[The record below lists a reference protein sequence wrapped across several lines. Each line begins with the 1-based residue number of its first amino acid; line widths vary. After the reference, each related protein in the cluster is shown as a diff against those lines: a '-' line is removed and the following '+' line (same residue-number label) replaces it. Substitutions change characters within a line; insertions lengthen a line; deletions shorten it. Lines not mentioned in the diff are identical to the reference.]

1 MIHRSIAR
9 RCGVLISALVVGVVS
24 LAARRPTPP
33 RSNATATNPTTT
45 VSIAPSTTLNIT
57 EFPGGPVGGPIAA
70 QLRVAHSDPPS
81 GVFQTCTKII
91 SIHVSDSRGE
101 LNHKNFDGNGMCS
114 FGEGDGT
121 LTVVPF
127 PNDVLFAA
135 CDGKFTQPATSVT
148 KTHTFTIA
156 LWANT
161 NPSTV
166 WQGTTTITAH
176 IACAPGPVTQ
186 RVFSVTLRDTVEA
199 QPGGACPARYT
210 INGFIAADL
219 RNLGNS
225 VLTARWEWA
234 PFNGPNSVGAE
245 IGQQDVEHYITAVS
259 AHMQNG
265 VTATVRLHVLTPNDM
280 ASAPVTLQA
289 HCTQVASLRP
299 RIPQPTTVLVPKH
312 VGNPVAK
319 PSAIPVKRPSP
330 VKRPNR

>member
-9 RCGVLISALVVGVVS
+9 RCGVLISALVVGVV
-24 LAARRPTPP
+24 LIAARRPMSP
-33 RSNATATNPTTT
+33 RSNPTTT
-45 VSIAPSTTLNIT
+45 VATTTVSVTPSTTLNIT
-57 EFPGGPVGGPIAA
+57 EYPSGPVGGLTVA

-91 SIHVSDSRGE
+91 SIHVSDSHGE

-114 FGEGDGT
+114 FGEEDGT

-127 PNDVLFAA
+127 PNDVLHAA
-135 CDGKFTQPATSVT
+135 CDGKFTQPATPVT
-148 KTHTFTIA
+148 TTHTYTIA

-186 RVFSVTLRDTVEA
+186 RVFGVTLRDTLEG
-199 QPGGACPARYT
+199 QPGGACPVRYT
-210 INGFIAADL
+210 INGFITADL

-234 PFNGPNSVGAE
+234 PFNGQANVGAE

-265 VTATVRLHVLTPNDM
+265 VTGTIRLHVLTPNDM

-289 HCTQVASLRP
+289 HCTQVASSRL
-299 RIPQPTTVLVPKH
+299 RIPRPTTVLVPKH
-312 VGNPVAK
+312 IGNPVAK
-319 PSAIPVKRPSP
+319 PSAIPVKRPDP
-330 VKRPNR
+330 